1 MCGDPHDAGSGADA
15 VGEQRLARRLRRVA
29 AEDAG
34 SADEVQFAGLRAVGE
49 RAQLDVVHQ
58 HRTPEP
64 DAQRVDDLL
73 KTIRTQTTRPW
84 RIVSSVTTRGST
96 KLSR

>member
-1 MCGDPHDAGSGADA
+1 MRGNPHDAGSGADA

-34 SADEVQFAGLRAVGE
+34 GADEVQLAGLRAVGE
-49 RAQLDVVHQ
+49 RAQLDVVYQ

-73 KTIRTQTTRPW
+73 KTIGTQTTRPW